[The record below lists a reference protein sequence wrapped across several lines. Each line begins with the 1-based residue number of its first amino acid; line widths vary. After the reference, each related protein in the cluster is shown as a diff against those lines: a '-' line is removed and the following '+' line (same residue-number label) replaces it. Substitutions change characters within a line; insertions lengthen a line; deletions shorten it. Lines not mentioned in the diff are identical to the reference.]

1 MFSVLAFMLGCKPS
15 TPSQYIQPDEIV
27 DILVD
32 YHLSRAMA
40 QIQPNYDEQNYC
52 RALYWNAAMQKHGVT
67 QEKFDS
73 SMVYYYSHA
82 DIFSNIYKK
91 VYDRL
96 NDEYTLLGISEGEI
110 GRYSALKAD
119 GDTANIW
126 PGRVS
131 HFMMPMPPYNR
142 LDFSIACDTSFY
154 EGDSFLMQFT
164 SDFVYQSGTKDALLY
179 VAVIYSDTT
188 IVRHTRF
195 YYSGLT
201 QMRIDCPANGAPE
214 TIKGYFYL
222 GKGHEASSTM
232 RMLFVNNIQL
242 IRFHKKHEEK
252 LSVATDSLSRDSLAQ
267 RSDSA
272 HVGGRDSIGKS
283 AQVLPISGGTSRNR
297 MVERIDSL
305 KGAR

>member
-1 MFSVLAFMLGCKPS
+1 MLGCKPS

-40 QIQPNYDEQNYC
+40 QSQPDYDEQNYC
-52 RALYWNAAMQKHGVT
+52 RALYWNAAMQKHGIT

-73 SMVYYYSHA
+73 SMVYYYSQA
-82 DIFSNIYKK
+82 NVFSNIYKK

-126 PGRVS
+126 PGHIS

-164 SDFVYQSGTKDALLY
+164 SDFVYQTGTKDALLY
-179 VAVIYSDTT
+179 VAVVCSDTT

-201 QMRIDCPANGAPE
+201 QLRIDSPAKVTPK

-222 GKGHEASSTM
+222 GKGHEASTTL

-252 LSVATDSLSRDSLAQ
+252 LSVAKDSLSRDSLTQ
-267 RSDSA
+267 RADTA
-272 HVGGRDSIGKS
+272 YVGSRGSGGTSTK
-283 AQVLPISGGTSRNR
+283 VLPLSGGTSRNR

-305 KGAR
+305 KAAR